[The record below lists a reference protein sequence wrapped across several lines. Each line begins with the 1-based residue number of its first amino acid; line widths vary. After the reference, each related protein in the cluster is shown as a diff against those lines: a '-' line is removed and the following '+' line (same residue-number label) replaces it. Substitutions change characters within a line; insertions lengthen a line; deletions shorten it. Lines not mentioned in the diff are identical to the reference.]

1 MAVTVSAPAK
11 INLYLGVYPER
22 DERGYHR
29 VDSVMCCVDLADSVS
44 IEPAESLQVTVNPP
58 VDVPAEQNSVY
69 KAVRALEAA
78 LGREANVAVHVEKR
92 IPARSGLGGASS
104 DAAAAI
110 VGLCDAWGVDPRD
123 PAVVEA
129 ARSVGADVPFFLYG
143 NPAYLAGA
151 GDVLA
156 ESFPPFGDVPLVL
169 VRPGG
174 WGITA
179 KEAYERFD
187 ELAPTAPCIDPVL
200 SALRGVMPSAVLSF
214 AANNLGSVAA
224 DIVPEI
230 KDVLAWMDARP
241 GLRHACVT
249 GSGSCSFAEAETPR
263 DADLA
268 VREALERGWWACA
281 THTLGHGPRVT
292 SR

>member
-11 INLYLGVYPER
+11 INLYLGVHPQL

-44 IEPAESLQVTVNPP
+44 IEPAGALQVACEPP
-58 VDVPAEQNSVY
+58 ADFPVEENTAY
-69 KAVRALEAA
+69 KAARALADV
-78 LGREANVAVHVEKR
+78 LDREPGASIRIVKR

-104 DAAAAI
+104 DAAAVI
-110 VGLCDAWGVDPRD
+110 VGLCDLWGVDARSPE
-123 PAVVEA
+123 VLEA

-156 ESFPPFGDVPLVL
+156 ESFPPFRDVPLVL
-169 VRPGG
+169 VRPEGR
-174 WGITA
+174 GITA
-179 KEAYERFD
+179 REAYERFD
-187 ELAPTAPCIDPVL
+187 ELVPEASGMDVVL
-200 SALRGVMPSAVLSF
+200 AALRGMEEDRIVSSAE
-214 AANNLGSVAA
+214 NNLEPVAV

-230 KDVLAWMDARP
+230 GEVLAWMRGRQ
-241 GLRHACVT
+241 GLRGGRVT

-263 DADLA
+263 DAEEA
-268 VREALERGWWACA
+268 AREARARGWWACV